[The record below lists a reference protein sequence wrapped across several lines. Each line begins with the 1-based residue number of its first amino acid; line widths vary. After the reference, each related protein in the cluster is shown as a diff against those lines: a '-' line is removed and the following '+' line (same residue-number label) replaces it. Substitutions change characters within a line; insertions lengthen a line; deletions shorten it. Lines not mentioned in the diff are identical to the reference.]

1 MKKFKRILFCI
12 LLTCFLFLGIFIL
25 SKQFRGFDILLR
37 IKEDSSLLIPL
48 SLTFFSIMS
57 LLFNLNKL
65 QKQLIL
71 HSTIYEI
78 LRIGDVVFSISI
90 IIFSAVCIYFFVE
103 SLDKTNLKFNNQ
115 LLIWSMLIVVILFSI
130 LLFLDNIF
138 FHKEQENILKKDSID
153 EIGV

>member
-25 SKQFRGFDILLR
+25 IKQFKDFDILLR
-37 IKEDSSLLIPL
+37 IKEDSSLLIPI

-57 LLFNLNKL
+57 LLFNINKL
-65 QKQLIL
+65 QKHLISQ
-71 HSTIYEI
+71 STIYEI
-78 LRIGDVVFSISI
+78 LRIGDVVFSISMF
-90 IIFSAVCIYFFVE
+90 IFSTVCIYFFVE
-103 SLDKTNLKFNNQ
+103 SLDKTTLEFNNK
-115 LLIWSMLIVVILFSI
+115 LLIWSALVVVILFSI